1 MTETN
6 KLESLL
12 AGANGGE
19 IAIPRS
25 DAQELAQ
32 KLRARGGGGA
42 LKTLEHRLGGGGDE
56 VTLGGGEAHALLEEL
71 RASGRKWVSGGDTNP
86 PTFGREQPPEP
97 PEPLPE
103 QAKPKRSGL
112 GRFFSRE

>member
-19 IAIPRS
+19 IAIPRR

-32 KLRARGGGGA
+32 KLKARGGGSA
-42 LKTLEHRLGGGGDE
+42 LRQLEQRLGGGAE
-56 VTLGGGEAHALLEEL
+56 QVKLGGGEAHALLEEL
-71 RASGRKWVSGGDTNP
+71 RASGRKWVSGGDANP

-112 GRFFSRE
+112 GRWFSRE